1 MLRFRDAEH
10 VLNPSVR
17 PLGRR
22 WRAGDTFWVPPD
34 QWHQVVADP
43 DYKAVHVM
51 PKEIRFDFST

>member
-10 VLNPSVR
+10 VLN
-17 PLGRR
+17 
-22 WRAGDTFWVPPD
+22 AGDTFWVPPD